1 MDRKELRTRRQLLK
15 GAALTGLTLPFAAAR
30 AEPEKYPVINTPD
43 EKRFN
48 LGYGSRAK
56 FDTPQRIASTTANGA
71 VLGAY
76 TPLQD
81 LEGIITPAPLHFIAL
96 HYAVSP
102 PIIDPREHS
111 LMIHGLVDRP
121 LEFSVAEV
129 KRLPSVS
136 RVHFLE
142 CAGNSAPLFHS
153 DARTVQTIH
162 GWTSCSMWTG
172 VLLSTLLQQAGVK
185 KKARWILAEGA
196 DGAKHTFSIPLEK
209 GMDNVI
215 VAYAQ
220 NGEAVRPEQ
229 GYPLRLIVP
238 GFIGVANVK
247 YLRRLKLVDEPHM
260 QRWETTGYVTARPNL
275 GGKALWFDHEWGP
288 KSVITRPSGGQVLDR
303 PGYYQISGLAWSGA
317 GSVRR
322 VEVSTDGGRTWKDA
336 EIEGPIH
343 RKAHT
348 RFRMDWT
355 WKGGGAELQ
364 SRCTDDQ
371 GNVQPSQ
378 AELAKLIGAPGP
390 EWFKTTGIIIHDNH
404 IQPWRIDRDGTV
416 HNALL

>member
-1 MDRKELRTRRQLLK
+1 
-15 GAALTGLTLPFAAAR
+15 
-30 AEPEKYPVINTPD
+30 
-43 EKRFN
+43 
-48 LGYGSRAK
+48 
-56 FDTPQRIASTTANGA
+56 
-71 VLGAY
+71 
-76 TPLQD
+76 
-81 LEGIITPAPLHFIAL
+81 
-96 HYAVSP
+96 
-102 PIIDPREHS
+102 
-111 LMIHGLVDRP
+111 
-121 LEFSVAEV
+121 
-129 KRLPSVS
+129 
-136 RVHFLE
+136 
-142 CAGNSAPLFHS
+142 
-153 DARTVQTIH
+153 
-162 GWTSCSMWTG
+162 
-172 VLLSTLLQQAGVK
+172 
-185 KKARWILAEGA
+185 
-196 DGAKHTFSIPLEK
+196 
-209 GMDNVI
+209 
-215 VAYAQ
+215 
-220 NGEAVRPEQ
+220 
-229 GYPLRLIVP
+229 
-238 GFIGVANVK
+238 
-247 YLRRLKLVDEPHM
+247 M

-336 EIEGPIH
+336 EIEGPVH

-390 EWFKTTGIIIHDNH
+390 EWFKNTGIIIHDNH

-416 HNALL
+416 QEFDPMEVDLVRSVLPQARKVILVAHDEKFERRAPHVVTQMADVDVLITNGDPASRFDDPATLASTRVIALG